1 MSEPSGVLVS
11 PTSTDAAIAMMR
23 RLGAAGMPVVG
34 ADDGYLPR
42 WARTRHCRRWV
53 HVPGARDQ
61 YVSDYLAEM
70 VRACRPAAFLPVN
83 TPATVAAIR
92 HRPTLPAAVRTNLP
106 PAEAFA
112 VAGDKSRCLAACR
125 ALGIP
130 CPDEHDVAAAATLLG
145 RSPGLRLVVKPRR
158 DVGGGCGLRIVDDA
172 EALAAAVRDVEGRFG
187 GAAIQE
193 YVPGGVARLRM
204 ALFLFGPDSRLVAAF
219 TSRKLRQRPAEG
231 GSATVSESTAEAIL
245 VEQMLPLFE
254 RWRWAGPAEVDFKQD
269 ERDGTFKVLEI
280 NPRLPGYLR
289 FVDQCGLDLPP
300 LAAMLALDPL
310 AVSPLAFPAYDVGRR
325 YVLPGPFLA
334 GAAAELLR
342 PGRRLGRLLEL
353 AGDARGASLTGFLD
367 DPLPWI
373 GRLLVKSPH

>member
-1 MSEPSGVLVS
+1 MSDPSGVLVS

-23 RLGAAGMPVVG
+23 RLAAAGIPVVG

-83 TPATVAAIR
+83 TPATVAAIA

-112 VAGDKSRCLAACR
+112 VAAM
-125 ALGIP
+125 
-130 CPDEHDVAAAATLLG
+130 LLR

-158 DVGGGCGLRIVDDA
+158 DVGGGCGLHVVDDA
-172 EALAAAVRDVEGRFG
+172 EALAAAVRDVEEEFG
-187 GAAIQE
+187 GAVIQE

-269 ERDGTFKVLEI
+269 ERDGSFKVLEI
-280 NPRLPGYLR
+280 NPRFPGYLR
-289 FVDQCGLDLPP
+289 FVDHCGLDLPP
-300 LAAMLALDPL
+300 LAAMLALDPQ

-325 YVLPGPFLA
+325 YVRPGPFLT

-342 PGRRLGRLLEL
+342 PGRRLGRLLEA
-353 AGDARGASLTGFLD
+353 AGDARGASLAGFLD

-373 GRLLVKSPH
+373 GRLLVKPPD